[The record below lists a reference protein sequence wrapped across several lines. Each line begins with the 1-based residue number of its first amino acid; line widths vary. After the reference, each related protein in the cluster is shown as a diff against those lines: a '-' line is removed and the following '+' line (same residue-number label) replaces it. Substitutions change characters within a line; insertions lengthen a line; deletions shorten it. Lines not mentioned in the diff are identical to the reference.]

1 MIDTMQF
8 CQIVLTKAR
17 QRKSKFYIKYSG
29 VNAGALSRVLE
40 KRDSGKTSFLRL
52 TETVV
57 FLLFKKKTLTLLLK
71 IRLFVL

>member
-57 FLLFKKKTLTLLLK
+57 FLLLKKKH
-71 IRLFVL
+71 

>member
-1 MIDTMQF
+1 MQF